1 MGCSVTALQRYSG
14 FLNGVFLCNKIFI
27 NIYIYIYI
35 NKVIFFDTFICRDF
49 YCNAVTLGWVL
60 SVSRFSVS
68 VNSGRLFLG
77 KINFIYYLYI

>member
-14 FLNGVFLCNKIFI
+14 FLNGVFLCNKNFI

-49 YCNAVTLGWVL
+49 YCNAVTL
-60 SVSRFSVS
+60 
-68 VNSGRLFLG
+68 
-77 KINFIYYLYI
+77 